1 MRNGTEKY
9 IGTVEYLS
17 RLYDYCN
24 AKLFNN
30 ELVKPVITVQQDA
43 KNKTNGWWS
52 FGEVW
57 QENAEDE
64 GEHEL
69 NMTAQQ
75 LNRPLYATD
84 KDSICST
91 LIHEMCHQYAQ
102 ANNLQDTSRA
112 GNYHNKLFKKI
123 AEEHGLHVECVAKI
137 GWSHTTLTE
146 STAALIAEFVK
157 DNPASVIY
165 RAPVFKGQCVKTSST
180 RKYKCPD
187 CGQSVRATKS
197 VNIMCADCMVYMT
210 EELSPP
216 CADTP
221 AAHKNKRGKT
231 STPLYMAWVV

>member
-1 MRNGTEKY
+1 MKNGTEKY

-24 AKLFNN
+24 AKLFDG

-52 FGEVW
+52 FGKVW
-57 QENAEDE
+57 KENEKDE

-75 LNRPLYATD
+75 LNRPINEIAA
-84 KDSICST
+84 T

-102 ANNLQDTSRA
+102 ENNMQDTSRS
-112 GNYHNKLFKKI
+112 GTYHNKLFKTI
-123 AEEHGLHVECVAKI
+123 AEKHGLHVECVTTI
-137 GWSHTTLTE
+137 GWSHTTLTDE
-146 STAALIAEFVK
+146 TAAIIAEFVK

-165 RAPVFKGQCVKTSST
+165 RMPVFKGQTVKTSST
-180 RKYKCPD
+180 RKYVCPD

-197 VNIMCADCMVYMT
+197 VNIMCADCMVYMH
-210 EELSPP
+210 EE
-216 CADTP
+216 
-221 AAHKNKRGKT
+221 
-231 STPLYMAWVV
+231 

>member
-1 MRNGTEKY
+1 MKNGTEKY

-24 AKLFNN
+24 AKLFDG
-30 ELVKPVITVQQDA
+30 ELEKPVITVQRDER
-43 KNKTNGWWS
+43 NKTNGWWS
-52 FGEVW
+52 FGKVW
-57 QENAEDE
+57 KENAEDE

-123 AEEHGLHVECVAKI
+123 AEEHGLHVECVATF
-137 GWSHTTLTE
+137 GWSYTTLTE

-180 RKYKCPD
+180 RKYKCPC
-187 CGQSVRATKS
+187 CGELVRATTVVK
-197 VNIMCADCMVYMT
+197 IMCADCDEFMQ
-210 EELSPP
+210 EE
-216 CADTP
+216 
-221 AAHKNKRGKT
+221 
-231 STPLYMAWVV
+231 